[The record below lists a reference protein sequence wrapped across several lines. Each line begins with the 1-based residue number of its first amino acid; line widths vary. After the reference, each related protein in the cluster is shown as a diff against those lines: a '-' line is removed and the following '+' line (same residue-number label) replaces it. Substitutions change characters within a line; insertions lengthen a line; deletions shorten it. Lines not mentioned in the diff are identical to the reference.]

1 MLVKVIVVVVVVN
14 ATGFTLFLCQS
25 KNAEKKDQLLFAFKN
40 EEICD
45 LFFFERIGTNFL
57 RFCAKL
63 LMSTL
68 NIEEGGGRGHRK
80 KLEYKYLH
88 ADKVELADLVQVN
101 IIG

>member
-1 MLVKVIVVVVVVN
+1 
-14 ATGFTLFLCQS
+14 
-25 KNAEKKDQLLFAFKN
+25 
-40 EEICD
+40 
-45 LFFFERIGTNFL
+45 
-57 RFCAKL
+57 
-63 LMSTL
+63 MSTL